1 MGKVC
6 VIGSLN
12 MDMVINAPRIP
23 RMGETLH
30 GRGFMTAPGGKGANQ
45 AVAASRLGA
54 DVLMMGCVGDDIF
67 GNSLLKNLKENGVN
81 ISNIEKVKCVPT
93 GIAVIV
99 LKDGDNF
106 IILDSGANYSVTP
119 QWINGVE
126 PVIRESEILLLQLEI
141 PLEAV
146 REAIKVARR
155 NGVRVLLNPAPAY
168 SLDDELLSM
177 VDILTPNE
185 SECAIIA
192 GIDVNSIE
200 DAKKGIEYFLQKGVS
215 QAVVTLGSR
224 GVVYNSGNSIVHKP
238 VPSVKVVDT
247 TAAGDSFSGA
257 LAVALTNGM
266 SIDEAIDFANTVGTL
281 TVMKS
286 GAQTSLPT
294 LSEVKE
300 FIEKNK
306 SYAV

>member
-12 MDMVINAPRIP
+12 MDLVINTPRIP
-23 RMGETLH
+23 LMGETLH
-30 GRGFMTAPGGKGANQ
+30 GKGFITAPGGKGANQ

-54 DVLMMGCVGDDIF
+54 DVTMMGCVGDDIF
-67 GNSLLKNLKENGVN
+67 GNSLLKNLTENGVN
-81 ISNIEKVKCVPT
+81 TSNIKKVKDVPT

-99 LKDGDNF
+99 VKDGDNF
-106 IILDSGANYSVTP
+106 IILDSGANYSITP
-119 QWINGVE
+119 QWIDSVE
-126 PVIRESEILLLQLEI
+126 AVIRESDILLVQLEI
-141 PLEAV
+141 PMESV
-146 REAIKVARR
+146 REAIKIARR
-155 NGVRVLLNPAPAY
+155 NGVKVLLNPAPAY
-168 SLDDELLSM
+168 SLDDDLLSM
-177 VDILTPNE
+177 VDIITPNE

-192 GIDVNSIE
+192 GFDVNSIE
-200 DAKKGIEYFLQKGVS
+200 DAKKGIAYFMQKGIS

-224 GVVYNSGNSIVHKP
+224 GVVYNSGDKIVHKA
-238 VPSVKVVDT
+238 VPDVKVVDT

-266 SIDEAIDFANTVGTL
+266 PIDETIDFANTVGTL
-281 TVMKS
+281 TVTKR

-300 FIEKNK
+300 FIERNK
-306 SYAV
+306 Y